1 MAAPNFQF
9 YEYDDVDL
17 ISTLNPIDFGDVP
30 RGSQGIPVDT
40 LKQGVNL
47 WNDRDGIAGS
57 EEAVNIRISVLPDD
71 ADLNTEVFIGTAGN
85 AFDPFLEARSNGAVN
100 VSDDAQSA
108 WTPISND
115 EFLEIGDMPRNSM
128 RRIEL
133 RLNVPQDA
141 ASFVSKNY
149 KLLVNYETA

>member
-1 MAAPNFQF
+1 MAAPNIQF
-9 YEYDDVDL
+9 YEYDDVDML
-17 ISTLNPIDFGDVP
+17 SELNPIEFGDVP
-30 RGSQGIPVDT
+30 RGSTGIPTDS

-57 EEAVNIRISVLPDD
+57 DEAINIRISVLPDD
-71 ADLNTEVFIGTAGN
+71 EDLDSEVFVGTEGN
-85 AFDPFLEARSNGAVN
+85 GFQPFLEARSKGAVN
-100 VSDDAQSA
+100 VSDDAQTD

-133 RLNVPQDA
+133 RLNIPQDA
-141 ASFVSKNY
+141 TSFVSKDY
-149 KLLVNYETA
+149 RLQVNYETE